1 MPIVL
6 RVLVTAALAM
16 MVSACET
23 PGAGEPGKP
32 FSPFEPRLRQPGD
45 IEPTIVESASV
56 EYETHYERGPE
67 VSIEGQVID
76 LLSGRLGD
84 NLAGE
89 DLVVSFNNMPV
100 PGFINEV
107 FGEQLGLSFTI
118 DPAVQKLSDLVT
130 LRVIE
135 PVSPSELF
143 RIAQRTLAAY
153 GIGIDL
159 KQNLY
164 VFSPDKNVST
174 SDSPLVITGMAL
186 PEVPQSHRPYFVFV
200 PLKVISNN
208 KIIGWLNQALKGTD
222 ISITQI
228 PDGNSLL
235 LQGRY
240 NAVNQALAM
249 IEALDQPLL
258 RGKYSR
264 VVEPAFSRVD
274 QLSKDL
280 VQVLKSEGYD
290 ASLRPPLGSIIILP
304 LSSSNQLIIFAAEDS
319 VVDHVADW
327 VKKLDRQ
334 HALDIENGI
343 FTYEVRNTDAKYLVE
358 LINELESSGTGSS
371 VKEDSIRGS
380 FIADT
385 NRNAVIY
392 KGSGK
397 SWTQLLPAL
406 KEMDK
411 PAASVLVEV
420 LLVEITLNDQEAT
433 GLEFLARAGDVT
445 FSTLGGFGLGGK
457 GLSAI
462 LNRAGET
469 RAVLN
474 AFYENKRA
482 KIMSRPRL
490 LVKSGQ
496 TASIDVGNEIPLITS
511 TSQSTQSPGSPVI
524 QTVQYRKTGV
534 LLTIEP
540 IVHSSG
546 YVDIKLTQELSEAQQ
561 TSSSSIDSPTIFN
574 RKISTTVTLR
584 DGGSV
589 VLGGLISESVSDTN
603 RGITGLGRIPII
615 GRLFGARS
623 KSRDRTELLMMII
636 PYILPTPDEV
646 IKLSDK
652 MLELSDF
659 E

>member
-1 MPIVL
+1 MPIIL
-6 RVLVTAALAM
+6 RLLLVTVVAVLIDGCKTA
-16 MVSACET
+16 ET
-23 PGAGEPGKP
+23 SEP
-32 FSPFEPRLRQPGD
+32 FTPFEPRLRQAQVTQQTD
-45 IEPTIVESASV
+45 VESSPV
-56 EYETHYERGPE
+56 EYKTLVERGPE
-67 VSIEGQVID
+67 VRIEGQVVD
-76 LLSGRLGD
+76 LLSGKLGD
-84 NLAGE
+84 NLQGGE
-89 DLVVSFNNMPV
+89 LVVSFNNMPI

-107 FGEQLGLSFTI
+107 FGELLGLSFTI
-118 DPAVQKLSDLVT
+118 DPVVQKLNDLVT

-135 PVSPSELF
+135 PVSPSNLF
-143 RIAQRTLAAY
+143 QIAQRTLAAY

-159 KQNLY
+159 QQNLY
-164 VFSPDKNVST
+164 VFSPDRDVST

-200 PLKVISNN
+200 SLKVISNN
-208 KIIGWLNQALKGTD
+208 RIINWLNQALKGAE

-228 PDGNSLL
+228 PEGNSLL
-235 LQGRY
+235 IQGRY
-240 NAVNQALAM
+240 DAVNQALAM

-258 RGKYSR
+258 RGKNSR
-264 VVEPAFSRVD
+264 LVEPAFSRVD

-280 VQVLKSEGYD
+280 VEVLKSEGYD
-290 ASLRPPLGSIIILP
+290 ASLRPPLGSVIILP
-304 LSSSNQLIIFAAEDS
+304 LSSSNQIIVFAADDS
-319 VVDHVADW
+319 VVDHVVDW
-327 VKKLDRQ
+327 AKKLDRQ

-343 FTYEVRNTDAKYLVE
+343 FTYEVRNTDAKYLIE
-358 LINELESSGTGSS
+358 LINELESSGSS
-371 VKEDSIRGS
+371 TKEDGVRGS
-380 FIADT
+380 FVADT
-385 NRNAVIY
+385 NRNAVVY

-397 SWTQLLPAL
+397 SWTQLLPAI

-420 LLVEITLNDQEAT
+420 LLVEVTLNDQEAT
-433 GLEFLARAGDVT
+433 GMEFLARAGDVT
-445 FSTLGGFGLGGK
+445 FSTLGGFGLGGS
-457 GLSAI
+457 GLSAT

-496 TASIDVGNEIPLITS
+496 VASIDVGNEIPLITS
-511 TSQSTQSPGSPVI
+511 TSQSTDSPGTPVI
-524 QTVQYRKTGV
+524 QTVQYRRTGV

-561 TSSSSIDSPTIFN
+561 TSTSSIDSPTIFN

-589 VLGGLISESVSDTN
+589 VLGGLISESISDTN
-603 RGITGLGRIPII
+603 RGVTGLGRIPII

-623 KSRDRTELLMMII
+623 SSRDRTELLMMII
-636 PYILPTPDEV
+636 PYILPNPDEV
-646 IKLSDK
+646 IKLSDR